1 MSDND
6 FMTADE
12 FGRSLKGFG
21 INLLVQDVFGSVKF
35 AEIILQATCDY
46 QDKAFAAMHR
56 GDVIWQY
63 HADFT
68 YKTHALSGF
77 VKDDKGEA
85 LKGRGAGAEFHFFDL
100 DPDEAVKRAKGGDY
114 IVLAEAMDKP
124 HGLREAYI
132 LDDDG
137 YCWVVSLPLS

>member
-21 INLLVQDVFGSVKF
+21 INLLVQDVFASVKF
-35 AEIILQATCDY
+35 AQIVLQAECDY
-46 QDKAFAAMHR
+46 QEKAFAAVHK

-68 YKTHALSGF
+68 YRDNALLGF
-77 VKDDKGEA
+77 VKDADGKP
-85 LKGRGAGAEFHFFDL
+85 LQGRGAGAEFHFFDL
-100 DPDEAVKRAKGGDY
+100 NPDEAVQRAKAGGY
-114 IVLAEAMDKP
+114 VVLAEAMDKP
-124 HGLREAYI
+124 HGVREAYI

-137 YCWVVSLPLS
+137 YCWVPSIPLE